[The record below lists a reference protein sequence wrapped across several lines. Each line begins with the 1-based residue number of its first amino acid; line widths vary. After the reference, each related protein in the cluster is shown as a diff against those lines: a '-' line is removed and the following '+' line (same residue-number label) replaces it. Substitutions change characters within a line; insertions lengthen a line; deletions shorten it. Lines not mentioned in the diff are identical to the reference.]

1 MTETENRSDK
11 EADNPEAATPPR
23 GVAKAVS
30 WGAFLATYF
39 PAFLLALGAGI
50 VLPVI
55 PALAQSFDVSFG
67 VASGV
72 ITAFLIG
79 NVAAT
84 LPSGWLIDRF
94 GRRPVAIAGPLL
106 AATMSLAIVFA
117 DSFTQLLVLRF
128 LAGAATQMWLM
139 ARLAAISHGAAA
151 GERGRQ
157 ISWLFGMDSVGKL
170 AGPAIGGGL
179 ATAFDIRA
187 AFVAFAV
194 LALFALIPTML
205 FAEDTPRRAKPPP
218 QPSPAKPVEDGRERP
233 FAGGGSGGGK
243 EPAPRKLSL
252 KAIVLPRLAY
262 FGVALFAG
270 LARGPI
276 YSGML
281 DLYAAFAYQL
291 GPAQI
296 AFLATGANLIN
307 LPIAFAAGWMMDHFG
322 RKRTMIPG
330 FGGVAITMAALAV
343 CAFIPL
349 SYAWYVALFFLAV
362 AAQALTGS
370 SIQTVG
376 ADVAPPEA
384 RGMFLGLWRLTGQGG
399 ATISPILF
407 AVIAET
413 LGYGSSFVFV
423 AAAAAVVAL
432 LLVFYVPETR
442 TR

>member
-1 MTETENRSDK
+1 MRMTEKENRASD
-11 EADNPEAATPPR
+11 ANDNPEAATPPR

-30 WGAFLATYF
+30 WDALLSTYF
-39 PAFLLALGAGI
+39 PAFLLALGTGI

-72 ITAFLIG
+72 VTAFLVG

-94 GRRPVAIAGPLL
+94 GRRPVIIAGPLI
-106 AATMSLAIVFA
+106 AALTSLLIVFA
-117 DSFTQLLVLRF
+117 ETFTQLMLLRF
-128 LAGAATQMWLM
+128 LAGCATQMWLM
-139 ARLAAISHGAAA
+139 GRLAAISHGAAA

-170 AGPAIGGGL
+170 AGPALGGVL
-179 ATAFDIRA
+179 ATSFGIRA
-187 AFVAFAV
+187 AFVAYAA
-194 LALFALIPTML
+194 LALIALIPTFK
-205 FAEDTPRRAKPPP
+205 FAEDTPRHAKAKEKGDA
-218 QPSPAKPVEDGRERP
+218 PA
-233 FAGGGSGGGK
+233 
-243 EPAPRKLSL
+243 RKLSL
-252 KAIVLPRLAY
+252 KEIVLPRLPY

-296 AFLATGANLIN
+296 ALLATGANIIN

-330 FGGVAITMAALAV
+330 FGGVALTMAALAV

-349 SYAWYVALFFLAV
+349 SYAWYVGLFFLAV

-384 RGMFLGLWRLTGQGG
+384 RGTFLGIWRLTGQGG
-399 ATISPILF
+399 ATTSPILF

-423 AAAAAVVAL
+423 AASAAVVAW

-442 TR
+442 TK

>member
-1 MTETENRSDK
+1 MTEPENRPPGQT
-11 EADNPEAATPPR
+11 DNPEEATPPL
-23 GVAKAVS
+23 GVSKAVS
-30 WGAFLATYF
+30 WGALLSTYV
-39 PAFLLALGAGI
+39 PAFFLALGAGI

-72 ITAFLIG
+72 VTAFLIG
-79 NVAAT
+79 NLAGT

-94 GRRPVAIAGPLL
+94 GRRPVIIAGPLL
-106 AATMSLAIVFA
+106 TAATSLLIVFA
-117 DSFTQLLVLRF
+117 ESFTQLLVLRF
-128 LAGAATQMWLM
+128 LAGCAAQMWLM
-139 ARLAAISHGAAA
+139 GRLAAISHGAAA

-157 ISWLFGMDSVGKL
+157 ISWMFGMDSVGKL
-170 AGPAIGGGL
+170 AGPILGGL
-179 ATAFDIRA
+179 IATAWDIRA
-187 AFVAFAV
+187 AFVAYAV
-194 LALFALIPTML
+194 LALIALIPTVL
-205 FAEDTPRRAKPPP
+205 FAEDTPRHARQAKEKAA
-218 QPSPAKPVEDGRERP
+218 PSPRP
-233 FAGGGSGGGK
+233 
-243 EPAPRKLSL
+243 SL
-252 KAIVLPRLAY
+252 QEIVMPRLPY

-276 YSGML
+276 YAGLL

-296 AFLATGANLIN
+296 AFLATGATIIN

-322 RKRTMIPG
+322 RKRTMVPG
-330 FGGVAITMAALAV
+330 FGGVAVTMAALAV

-349 SYAWYVALFFLAV
+349 SYAWYVVLFFLAV

-384 RGMFLGLWRLTGQGG
+384 RGMFLGIWRLTGQGG
-399 ATISPILF
+399 ATLSPILF

-413 LGYGSSFVFV
+413 LNYGSSFLFV
-423 AAAAAVVAL
+423 TASAAVVTF
-432 LLVFYVPETR
+432 LLVSYVPETR
-442 TR
+442 TKA

>member
-1 MTETENRSDK
+1 MRMTEKENRSSK
-11 EADNPEAATPPR
+11 ANDNPEAATPPR

-30 WGAFLATYF
+30 WDALLSTYF
-39 PAFLLALGAGI
+39 PAFLLALGTGI

-72 ITAFLIG
+72 VTAFLVG

-94 GRRPVAIAGPLL
+94 GRRPVIIAGPLI
-106 AATMSLAIVFA
+106 AAITSLLIVFA
-117 DSFTQLLVLRF
+117 ETFTQLMVLRF
-128 LAGAATQMWLM
+128 LAGCATQMWLM
-139 ARLAAISHGAAA
+139 GRLAAISHGAAA

-170 AGPAIGGGL
+170 AGPALGGVL
-179 ATAFDIRA
+179 ATSFGIRA
-187 AFVAFAV
+187 AFVAYAV
-194 LALFALIPTML
+194 LALIALIPTL
-205 FAEDTPRRAKPPP
+205 KFAEDTPRHAKAKEKGDA
-218 QPSPAKPVEDGRERP
+218 PA
-233 FAGGGSGGGK
+233 
-243 EPAPRKLSL
+243 RKLLL
-252 KAIVLPRLAY
+252 KEIVLPRLPY

-296 AFLATGANLIN
+296 ALLATGANIIN

-330 FGGVAITMAALAV
+330 FGGVALTMAALAV

-349 SYAWYVALFFLAV
+349 SYAWYVGLFFLAV

-384 RGMFLGLWRLTGQGG
+384 RGTFLGIWRLTGQGG
-399 ATISPILF
+399 ATTSPILF

-423 AAAAAVVAL
+423 AASAAVVAW

-442 TR
+442 TRG

>member
-1 MTETENRSDK
+1 MKATGDGTEN
-11 EADNPEAATPPR
+11 PEMATPPR
-23 GVAKAVS
+23 GVSKAIS
-30 WGAFLATYF
+30 WDALLSTYL
-39 PAFLLALGAGI
+39 PAFMLALGAGI

-72 ITAFLIG
+72 ITAFMIG
-79 NVAAT
+79 NLAAT

-94 GRRPVAIAGPLL
+94 GRRPVAIAGPSL
-106 AATMSLAIVFA
+106 AAIMSLLVIFA
-117 DSFTQLLVLRF
+117 ESFTQLLVLRF
-128 LAGAATQMWLM
+128 FAGCATQMWLM

-151 GERGRQ
+151 GQRGRQ
-157 ISWLFGMDSVGKL
+157 ISWLFAMDSAGKL
-170 AGPAIGGGL
+170 AGPAIGGVL
-179 ATAFDIRA
+179 ATAFGIRA
-187 AFVAFAV
+187 AFVAYAV
-194 LALFALIPTML
+194 LASIALIPTLL
-205 FAEDTPRRAKPPP
+205 FAEDTPRHAEAK
-218 QPSPAKPVEDGRERP
+218 AKGN
-233 FAGGGSGGGK
+233 

-252 KAIVLPRLAY
+252 KEIVLPRLPY

-307 LPIAFAAGWMMDHFG
+307 LPIAFVAGWMMDHFG
-322 RKRTMIPG
+322 RKRTMVPG
-330 FGGVAITMAALAV
+330 FSGVAITMVALAV

-349 SYAWYVALFFLAV
+349 SYAWYVALFFVAV
-362 AAQALTGS
+362 TAQALTGS

-384 RGMFLGLWRLTGQGG
+384 RGMFLGVWRLTGQSGS
-399 ATISPILF
+399 TLSPVLF
-407 AVIAET
+407 AVIAEM
-413 LGYGSSFVFV
+413 LGYGSSFLFV
-423 AAAAAVVAL
+423 AASAAVVAFL
-432 LLVFYVPETR
+432 LIFYVPETR
-442 TR
+442 TTM

>member
-1 MTETENRSDK
+1 M
-11 EADNPEAATPPR
+11 DNPESATPPR
-23 GVAKAVS
+23 GVSKAVS
-30 WGAFLATYF
+30 WAALLSTYL

-55 PALAQSFDVSFG
+55 PALAKSFDVSFG

-94 GRRPVAIAGPLL
+94 GRRPVAIAGPVF
-106 AATMSLAIVFA
+106 AALMSLLIVFA

-128 LAGAATQMWLM
+128 FAGCATQMWLM

-170 AGPAIGGGL
+170 AGPAIGGAL

-187 AFVAFAV
+187 AFVAYAV
-194 LALFALIPTML
+194 LALIALIPTLL
-205 FAEDTPRRAKPPP
+205 FAEDTPRQAKAE
-218 QPSPAKPVEDGRERP
+218 QKGN
-233 FAGGGSGGGK
+233 

-252 KAIVLPRLAY
+252 KEIVLPRLPY

-307 LPIAFAAGWMMDHFG
+307 LPIAFAAGWMMDHWG

-349 SYAWYVALFFLAV
+349 SYAWYVGLFFLAV
-362 AAQALTGS
+362 TAQALTGS

-399 ATISPILF
+399 ATASPILF
-407 AVIAET
+407 AVIAEM
-413 LGYGSSFVFV
+413 LGYGSSFLFV
-423 AAAAAVVAL
+423 ASSAAVVAFL
-432 LLVFYVPETR
+432 LIFYVPETR
-442 TR
+442 TRG